1 MNKLFNTVVVA
12 QAAYIFIT
20 GIWPLIDINS
30 FMAVTGKKTDLW
42 LVKTVGALLLP
53 VASCL
58 GMYRYLNADKRPA
71 ILLGGAIAV
80 AFISIDFY
88 YALTDVI
95 SDIYLVDGIIEVGFL
110 LVWIIV
116 AINVKRPAGSESH
129 SISNPVC

>member
-30 FMAVTGKKTDLW
+30 FMAVTGKKTDIW

-53 VASCL
+53 VAGCL
-58 GMYRYLNADKRPA
+58 GMYRYLNSDKRPA
-71 ILLGGAIAV
+71 ILLGGATAV
-80 AFISIDFY
+80 AFIGIDLY

-95 SDIYLVDGIIEVGFL
+95 SDIYLVDGAVEAGFL
-110 LVWIIV
+110 LAWILV
-116 AINVKRPAGSESH
+116 INAK
-129 SISNPVC
+129 

>member
-30 FMAVTGKKTDLW
+30 FMAVTGKKTDIW

-58 GMYRYLNADKRPA
+58 GMYRYFHSDKRPA
-71 ILLGGAIAV
+71 IVLGGAIAI

-95 SDIYLVDGIIEVGFL
+95 SDIYLVDGAVEIGFL

-116 AINVKRPAGSESH
+116 AINVKRPAARESH
-129 SISNPVC
+129 GISDAAC